1 MIKAKKL
8 RLICL
13 IVFTHSMIAVGC
25 GEKRDTLE
33 KIKDLEFTVITEE
46 NAPEELLAITEEKKE
61 EGFKLTFQD
70 NGFLYICRGYGK
82 QPTGGFCIRVDAL
95 YETEN
100 AIYFDTTLEAGECL
114 LLCSD
119 GLTNMLADEEIKH
132 ILDTQTTV
140 QAKASELVLAANRNG
155 GRDNIAVVIVEQE

>member
-1 MIKAKKL
+1 MIEIKK
-8 RLICL
+8 RLYICL
-13 IVFTHSMIAVGC
+13 AIFVCGIIIAGC

-100 AIYFDTTLEAGECL
+100 AIYFDTTLEGPVP
-114 LLCSD
+114 
-119 GLTNMLADEEIKH
+119 GKEEKRQRPSYPYVIIK
-132 ILDTQTTV
+132 T
-140 QAKASELVLAANRNG
+140 ELV
-155 GRDNIAVVIVEQE
+155 DKPVVFE